1 MNPYLIAGGAGL
13 AFLYFNRKPGPGEPG
28 YVPSANDAA
37 ALGIP
42 PGQSNGNG
50 SNLTAAIGGA
60 VGAGACIGVATYFG
74 ATSVG
79 LAAAP
84 VCAKGGAAAAPYVK
98 KGAVFLAKETAAGG
112 VFVAKQTAA
121 GAKFVGRTVENEVVK
136 TIQNPLT
143 DPINKSIQLTNVTQQ
158 GLHVVDRGVTALYG
172 SAPAP
177 IKALLLPGVV
187 ATKIGTKLGDA
198 GASVAKS
205 TANTAKKVGGAIEG
219 GAKKAEKAIENLFSW

>member
-13 AFLYFNRKPGPGEPG
+13 AFLYFNKKPGPGEPG

-37 ALGIP
+37 ALGVP
-42 PGQSNGNG
+42 PGQSNGRG

-60 VGAGACIGVATYFG
+60 VGAGACIGVASYFG

-84 VCAKGGAAAAPYVK
+84 VCAKGGAAAAPFVK
-98 KGAVFLAKETAAGG
+98 KGAVFLAQETAKGA
-112 VFVAKQTAA
+112 VFVAKSTAS

-143 DPINKSIQLTNVTQQ
+143 DPINKSIQLTNLTQG
-158 GLHVVDRGVTALYG
+158 GLHVVDRGVTALAG
-172 SAPAP
+172 KLPAP
-177 IKALLLPGVV
+177 IKIAFTPIVV
-187 ATKIGTKLGDA
+187 ATKLGTKLGDA

-205 TANTAKKVGGAIEG
+205 TVGGVKKVAGGAEKVASKIGGAI
-219 GAKKAEKAIENLFSW
+219 ASLF